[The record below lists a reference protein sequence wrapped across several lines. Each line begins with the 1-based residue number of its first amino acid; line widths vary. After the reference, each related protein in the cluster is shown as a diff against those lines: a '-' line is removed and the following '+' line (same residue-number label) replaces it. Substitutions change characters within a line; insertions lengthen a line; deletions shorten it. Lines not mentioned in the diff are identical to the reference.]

1 MKKRDE
7 EYSAEREWMVQ
18 EQLLKRGITD
28 TRVLEA
34 FRNVARHE
42 FVPPELLAEAYNDHP
57 LPIGSG
63 QTISQ
68 PYMVALMTQQLR
80 LKGHERVLEI
90 GTGSG
95 YQAAILAEL
104 SLKVFTIE
112 REKDLHGNAAG
123 KLKELG
129 YDNVEL
135 RLGDGTRGWPEEAPF
150 DRIIVTAGAP
160 YVPDPLKAQLA
171 EGGRLIIPVGP
182 EFTQILLLMEKKG
195 GTCTSSSICGCV
207 FVPLIGEYGWSRKE
221 G

>member
-1 MKKRDE
+1 M
-7 EYSAEREWMVQ
+7 
-18 EQLLKRGITD
+18 
-28 TRVLEA
+28 RVLEA
-34 FRNVARHE
+34 FRKVARNE

-57 LPIGSG
+57 LPIGAG

-68 PYMVALMTQQLR
+68 PYMVALMTQELR
-80 LKGHERVLEI
+80 LKGGEKVLEI

-104 SLKVFTIE
+104 SSKVFTIE
-112 REKDLHGNAAG
+112 RDKGLHENAAG

-129 YDNVEL
+129 YDNIEL
-135 RLGDGTRGWPEEAPF
+135 KCGDGTKGWPEEAPF
-150 DRIIVTAGAP
+150 DAIIVTAGAP
-160 YVPDPLKAQLA
+160 YVPDPLKAQLI

-182 EFTQILLLMEKKG
+182 EFTQILLLMEKTG
-195 GTCTSSSICGCV
+195 GTYTSRSICGCV